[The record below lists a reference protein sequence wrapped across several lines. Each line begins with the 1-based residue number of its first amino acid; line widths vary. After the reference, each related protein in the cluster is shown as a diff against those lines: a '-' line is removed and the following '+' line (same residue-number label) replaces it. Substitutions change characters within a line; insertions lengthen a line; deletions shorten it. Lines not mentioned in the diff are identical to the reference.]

1 MIVSR
6 EIRER
11 SSRRR
16 IRLNAD
22 DRSGLDIDRETVEV
36 RRKFYR
42 SLNKLNRAALCLSG
56 GGIRS
61 ATFCL
66 GVIQALARYN
76 VNSNPPQPRRSPV
89 PETPSELAL
98 RLINSETVFTSEA
111 GIASVALQ
119 AEAAEL
125 EVRKRAPDAAPPVLE
140 KSRPATPEEL
150 GTTNS
155 LLGRL
160 HYLSTVSGG
169 GYIGSWLSSW
179 RKRNDFK
186 TILDNLT
193 TRPGGPDVEP
203 PEISWLRAYSN
214 YLTPR
219 LGIGSAD
226 TWAAVAI
233 VVRNLVLNWLVII
246 PVVCL
251 ALLSL
256 KFIVALS
263 AWTAQSVDTPW
274 VMRGVARLVGIEGG
288 VVSGVFNLES
298 SDVEASDRRPRHDD
312 HYHEA

>member
-1 MIVSR
+1 MAEDDGKRTLTTEEMLAEEADAILGR
-6 EIRER
+6 R
-11 SSRRR
+11 SEFANLDDRLKGDKGKEQQKKR

-160 HYLSTVSGG
+160 HYLST
-169 GYIGSWLSSW
+169 I
-179 RKRNDFK
+179 
-186 TILDNLT
+186 
-193 TRPGGPDVEP
+193 
-203 PEISWLRAYSN
+203 
-214 YLTPR
+214 
-219 LGIGSAD
+219 
-226 TWAAVAI
+226 
-233 VVRNLVLNWLVII
+233 
-246 PVVCL
+246 
-251 ALLSL
+251 
-256 KFIVALS
+256 
-263 AWTAQSVDTPW
+263 
-274 VMRGVARLVGIEGG
+274 
-288 VVSGVFNLES
+288 
-298 SDVEASDRRPRHDD
+298 
-312 HYHEA
+312 